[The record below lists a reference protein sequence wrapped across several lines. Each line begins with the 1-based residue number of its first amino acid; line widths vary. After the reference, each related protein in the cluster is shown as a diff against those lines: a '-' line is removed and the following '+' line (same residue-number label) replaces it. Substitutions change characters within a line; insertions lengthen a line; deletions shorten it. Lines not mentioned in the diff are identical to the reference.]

1 MVVDSSALV
10 AILLG
15 EPEGDALA
23 LALAAAAMPV
33 ICAPNWLE
41 AMMVISAR
49 LGRPGV
55 QALGELL
62 DAAEVQIEPAD
73 ADLVHTA
80 FDAWQ
85 RFGKGRDPAG
95 LNFGDCLAYALT
107 SRRGDALLFK
117 AMIFRQPTSG
127 VLLIGHERPLPVSRA
142 GAAARRGSLHN
153 LGATVR
159 HSFCGERPPQA

>member
-1 MVVDSSALV
+1 MVVDRSALV

-23 LALAAAAMPV
+23 LALAGAEMPV

-62 DAAEVQIEPAD
+62 HSTPPKCRSNPLTRTWCKQPSTPGNASAKGAIRPA
-73 ADLVHTA
+73 
-80 FDAWQ
+80 
-85 RFGKGRDPAG
+85 
-95 LNFGDCLAYALT
+95 
-107 SRRGDALLFK
+107 
-117 AMIFRQPTSG
+117 
-127 VLLIGHERPLPVSRA
+127 
-142 GAAARRGSLHN
+142 
-153 LGATVR
+153 
-159 HSFCGERPPQA
+159 

>member
-1 MVVDSSALV
+1 MVVDCLALV

-15 EPEGDALA
+15 EPECDALA
-23 LALAAAAMPV
+23 LALAGAEMTV

-73 ADLVHTA
+73 ADLVQTA
-80 FDAWQ
+80 FD
-85 RFGKGRDPAG
+85 
-95 LNFGDCLAYALT
+95 
-107 SRRGDALLFK
+107 S
-117 AMIFRQPTSG
+117 
-127 VLLIGHERPLPVSRA
+127 
-142 GAAARRGSLHN
+142 
-153 LGATVR
+153 
-159 HSFCGERPPQA
+159 